1 MKVGLFIA
9 GLVLLLSFTL
19 YEQEGIASYYANK
32 FQGKRTASGERY
44 HKDSLT
50 AAHKTLP
57 FGTFIKVTN
66 LKNDSTVILKV
77 NDRIG
82 TYKRIIDV
90 SYAGAAQLNFI
101 RQGITKVKIET
112 IVAETDIDI
121 DTIQ

>member
-1 MKVGLFIA
+1 MKRGILFI
-9 GLVLLLSFTL
+9 GLLLLCSFVA
-19 YEQEGIASYYANK
+19 YKQEGIASYYHNK
-32 FQGKRTASGERY
+32 FQGNRTASGERY

-66 LKNDSTVILKV
+66 LKNDSTVVLKV

-82 TYKRIIDV
+82 TSKRIIDV
-90 SYAGAAQLNFI
+90 SYAGATQLNFI

-112 IVAETDIDI
+112 ISTETESIEQ
-121 DTIQ
+121 TE